1 MGSRLIRIWITE
13 RRVKRK
19 GKQAAQPRKID
30 LVYDFRAMVLVIEVD
45 GDVSEAS
52 PEK

>member
-1 MGSRLIRIWITE
+1 ME

-19 GKQAAQPRKID
+19 GKQAAQTRKID